1 MSDALEGNV
10 QRWFVSGEGY
20 KDPIVFLDHTED
32 GVKET
37 IDGVNGPRKVYTS
50 LKCVLKKIDMKTGNE
65 TYVEFVGRSKTHTIT
80 TQIGDTYDEMKQ
92 KMLESLSKFQKE
104 GSGWQLH
111 SVVGLDI
118 LVTKFTPLSGSG
130 YVKLPTSITNK
141 KAVINM
147 MNKKCKE
154 GERISNET
162 DEETMQCKC
171 EKCEESEVG
180 GHESFK
186 PCG

>member
-1 MSDALEGNV
+1 MKRQHRATKKEARQKLKKSQRVTEPAQPRLVSSALEGNV

-20 KDPIVFLDHTED
+20 KDPSIFLDHTED

-37 IDGVNGPRKVYTS
+37 IDSMNGPRKVYTS

-80 TQIGDTYDEMKQ
+80 TQIGDTYEEMRQ
-92 KMLESLSKFQKE
+92 KMLESLSKFQRE

-118 LVTKFTPLSGSG
+118 LVTKCT
-130 YVKLPTSITNK
+130 
-141 KAVINM
+141 
-147 MNKKCKE
+147 
-154 GERISNET
+154 
-162 DEETMQCKC
+162 
-171 EKCEESEVG
+171 
-180 GHESFK
+180 HSFEWVWL
-186 PCG
+186 C